1 LFRGGLVVMGPMMLA
16 GAGAL
21 LMVVPAMPCPG
32 AGRLW
37 LGRSCGALRLGLR
50 RRSGL
55 LSGQSNYW
63 RRCENEYG

>member
-1 LFRGGLVVMGPMMLA
+1 LFRGGLVVMGPMMFA

-21 LMVVPAMPCPG
+21 LMVVPAVRCPG

-37 LGRSCGALRLGLR
+37 LRRSRGTLWLGLR

-55 LSGQSNYW
+55 LSGRSNYW
-63 RRCENEYG
+63 RCCENEYG